1 MTTVLVTGAS
11 GFIGSHLVNRCLLEK
26 YKVKVLVRKG
36 NPAVA
41 KYRQQ
46 GVEVI
51 EGDIRNFE
59 EVRKAVSGCN
69 IVFHAAALTS
79 DWGTMKDFNDINI
92 GGTRNVCEAVLECK
106 TERLVYVSSFESFNH
121 TELERIDEKTAF
133 SVRNHPYSDTKIG
146 GTETVR
152 QYIAK
157 GITASIVYPV
167 WVYGP
172 GDRTLFPIIADI
184 LRNGMF
190 FYWKY
195 HARMSMIYIDNLV
208 DLLMLAA
215 THPQAA
221 REEFLAFDGVDM
233 TFEEFC
239 ERLAAGVK
247 ANPPFVYLPYD
258 LVYMFAGVLETVYGI
273 LNMQKR
279 PLLTRQAVSLL
290 ASRAVV
296 DASKARRL
304 LGWSPAVSQEE
315 GFRRTLEWLNTID
328 PSEWNIK

>member
-11 GFIGSHLVNRCLLEK
+11 GFIGSHLVSRCLLEK

-36 NPAVA
+36 NPAIDRFR
-41 KYRQQ
+41 KQ
-46 GVEVI
+46 GIEVI

-59 EVRKAVSGCN
+59 DVRRAVSGCN

-92 GGTRNVCEAVLECK
+92 GGTRNICEAVLECK

-121 TELERIDEKTAF
+121 SELERIDERTAF
-133 SVRNHPYSDTKIG
+133 SVKNHPYSDTKIG

-152 QYIAK
+152 EYIAK
-157 GITASIVYPV
+157 GITASVVYPV

-184 LRNGMF
+184 LRKGMF

-195 HARMSMIYIDNLV
+195 HARMSMTYIDNLV

-215 THPQAA
+215 TLPQAA
-221 REEFLAFDGVDM
+221 GEEFLAFDGVDM

-239 ERLAAGVK
+239 ERLARAVN
-247 ANPPFVYLPYD
+247 ANPPFIYLPYD
-258 LVYMFAGVLETVYGI
+258 LVYMLAGILETVYGI
-273 LNMQKR
+273 LNMPKR
-279 PLLTRQAVSLL
+279 PLLTRQAVNLL
-290 ASRAVV
+290 ASRALV
-296 DASKARRL
+296 DASKARRV

-315 GFRRTLEWLNTID
+315 GFRRTLEWLKTID